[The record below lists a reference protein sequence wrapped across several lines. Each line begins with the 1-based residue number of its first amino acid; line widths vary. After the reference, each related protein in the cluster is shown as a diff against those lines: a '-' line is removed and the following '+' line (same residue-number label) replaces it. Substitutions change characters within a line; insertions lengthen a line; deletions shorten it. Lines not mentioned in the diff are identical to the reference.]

1 MQLPETPTL
10 AQGGLTA
17 LLGLGKAVDS
27 VLGASGLPSI
37 PGLVPDLPTPA
48 LEHQVHLLSSVLTSW
63 GIKKKTGPY
72 PPTPG
77 LVSGS

>member
-10 AQGGLTA
+10 AQGDLTA

-48 LEHQVHLLSSVLTSW
+48 LEAQVHLLSSVSLISVLL
-63 GIKKKTGPY
+63 KHVCCLKE
-72 PPTPG
+72 
-77 LVSGS
+77 